1 MWGFRT
7 IALVL
12 FVVMITVVGA
22 VQTTAAQNNAQQR
35 LQDKLDIQA
44 LIVRYGTALDTL
56 DADAYAGVFTTDAE
70 LDVAGNVRKGRQ
82 QIREIVTGL
91 QRNRDEN
98 KAKGTPSAALYHVIS
113 NTNIEIVKNDEARH
127 RSYWQTV
134 RVGPNN
140 QVTVGAIGQYEDVI
154 VKSAGQWLIR
164 SRKITP
170 FTDGNTAPAAQAARP
185 APADESPAVRLQRLE
200 DMEEIR
206 TLLLDYGRF
215 LDSRDLVAYSRLFA
229 KDGEWVGGFGSAR
242 GPEEILAFM
251 QKNLGTGPNRGNTYH
266 ILSNFEIVPDRDS
279 ATAWSRWTF
288 VTPGADSKPVISQAG
303 RYDDVLVR
311 EDGRWR
317 FKRRVASNDIPAPR

>member
-1 MWGFRT
+1 
-7 IALVL
+7 
-12 FVVMITVVGA
+12 
-22 VQTTAAQNNAQQR
+22 
-35 LQDKLDIQA
+35 

-56 DADAYAGVFTTDAE
+56 DADAYAGVFSADAE

-91 QRNRDEN
+91 QKSRDEN
-98 KAKGTPSAALYHVIS
+98 KAKGTPSPALYHVIS
-113 NTNIEIVKNDEARH
+113 NTTIDILNNSEARH

-154 VKSAGQWLIR
+154 IKRDGQWLIR

-170 FTDGNTAPAAQAARP
+170 FTDGNTTTPAVQATRPTPADASSAAR
-185 APADESPAVRLQRLE
+185 LQQLE
-200 DMEEIR
+200 DKEEIR

-215 LDSRDLVAYSRLFA
+215 LDLRDLVAYSRLFA
-229 KDGEWVGGFGSAR
+229 KDGEWEGGFGSAR

-251 QKNLGTGPNRGNTYH
+251 QKNLGTGPNRGNTFH
-266 ILSNFEIVPDRDS
+266 ILSNFEIVVDRDS

-288 VTPGADSKPVISQAG
+288 ITPGADGKPVISQAG
-303 RYDDVLVR
+303 RYDDILVK
-311 EDGRWR
+311 EDGHWR
-317 FKRRVASNDIPAPR
+317 FKRRAASNDIPAPK